1 MFSGDTCYILDANII
16 RKINYEQLIELNEKR
31 INVITIDEVY
41 FEVQS
46 LEKIKLIRIQSLCA
60 HAFEVMA
67 NLINEFQSVRNI
79 VSYFENKGA
88 ADVAL
93 LAYCKCSP
101 DSRLFE
107 DEKIIITEDKG
118 LRRACDELNI
128 KWMSYID
135 FLEIC

>member
-1 MFSGDTCYILDANII
+1 MHSGHACYILDANVI
-16 RKINYEQLIELNEKR
+16 RKINYEQLTELIDKR
-31 INVITIDEVY
+31 IKIITIDEVY
-41 FEVQS
+41 YEVQS
-46 LEKIKLIRIQSLCA
+46 LEKVKLIKVQSLCA
-60 HAFEVMA
+60 NAFEVMA
-67 NLINEFQSVRNI
+67 KLINQYHSVRNI

-101 DSRLFE
+101 ENRLFE

-118 LRRACDELNI
+118 LRKACDELCI

-135 FLEIC
+135 FLHIK